1 MRPHFHVGLVM
12 DRNSIIGLLLI
23 GAILLGYSYY
33 MQPTEEE
40 IAAARA
46 AAKQDSVA
54 AAQINEVKAKADAET
69 ATIAD
74 AGQGLSAEDSML
86 LAKADSL
93 KQVQSLQRFG
103 ELVKATTGEAEFH
116 VLENE
121 FIKFTTSSKGGA
133 PVQAELKDYV
143 TSDSMPLYLF
153 DAETSSFGFKFW
165 LNKGTEINTNDLYWE
180 PVASEMS
187 ATKAVYR
194 LYKLNRSE
202 YIQLAYQL
210 NNEHGHLVDAQVSI
224 VGFEN
229 MLREMDD
236 YLEMNWNILAPV
248 HEKSREREQ
257 ETSTVFYRLNDED
270 ADYISERNYEKL
282 NFESSIQWV
291 SFKQQY
297 FSAAL
302 ISEGFSKENAY
313 AETIETEDP
322 RYLKGMAANLG
333 LELKGVSE
341 PSAAFQFYV
350 GPNHYQTLSDL
361 EIGLEDQID
370 LGWPI
375 ISWVNTLIVIPVFN
389 FLDEYSGLSYGIIIL
404 LLTLFIKTIL
414 FPLTWKNYVSSA
426 RMKVLKP
433 EIEEIN
439 QKFGDKDPM
448 QKQQAVMGLYR
459 QAGVNP
465 MAGCIPMILQMP
477 ILYAMFRFFPA
488 SIELRQ
494 EGFLWATDLSTYDSI
509 FNLPFEIPFYGDHVS
524 LFTILMAIS
533 TFLYSKYNM
542 DMSGGMAGNAQ
553 MSQMKIMIYF
563 MPVMLLVFFNNYAA
577 GLSYYYFTANII
589 SVGQQFVIKKFFINE
604 EKIHAKIQEN
614 KAKPSKKSG
623 FQKRLEDMAK
633 QRGIQSKK

>member
-1 MRPHFHVGLVM
+1 M

-33 MQPTEEE
+33 MQPTEEQ

-46 AAKQDSVA
+46 AAQQDSVA

-69 ATIAD
+69 TTIAD

-103 ELVKATTGEAEFH
+103 ELVKATSGEAEFH
-116 VLENE
+116 VIEND
-121 FIKFTTSSKGGA
+121 FVKFTTSSKGGA

-143 TSDSMPLYLF
+143 TSDTMPLYLF
-153 DAETSSFGFKFW
+153 DKETSSFGFKFW

-180 PVASEMS
+180 PVSSEMS
-187 ATKAVYR
+187 KTRAVYR
-194 LYKLNRSE
+194 LYKLGRTE
-202 YIQLAYQL
+202 YIQMAYEL
-210 NNEHGHLVDAQVSI
+210 NEEKPHLVDAQISV
-224 VGFEN
+224 VGFDN

-236 YLEMNWNILAPV
+236 YLEMNWNIMAPV
-248 HEKSREREQ
+248 HEKSRQREQ

-282 NFESSIQWV
+282 DFESSIQWV

-333 LELKGVSE
+333 LELKGAGA

-389 FLDEYSGLSYGIIIL
+389 FLDEYTGLSYGIIIL
-404 LLTLFIKTIL
+404 LLTLFIKSIL

-439 QKFGDKDPM
+439 NKFGDKDPM

-604 EKIHAKIQEN
+604 EKIHAKIQAN
-614 KAKPSKKSG
+614 KAKPNKKSG

-633 QRGIQSKK
+633 QRGVQTKK

>member
-1 MRPHFHVGLVM
+1 M
-12 DRNSIIGLLLI
+12 
-23 GAILLGYSYY
+23 
-33 MQPTEEE
+33 
-40 IAAARA
+40 
-46 AAKQDSVA
+46 
-54 AAQINEVKAKADAET
+54 
-69 ATIAD
+69 
-74 AGQGLSAEDSML
+74 
-86 LAKADSL
+86 
-93 KQVQSLQRFG
+93 
-103 ELVKATTGEAEFH
+103 
-116 VLENE
+116 
-121 FIKFTTSSKGGA
+121 
-133 PVQAELKDYV
+133 
-143 TSDSMPLYLF
+143 
-153 DAETSSFGFKFW
+153 
-165 LNKGTEINTNDLYWE
+165 
-180 PVASEMS
+180 
-187 ATKAVYR
+187 
-194 LYKLNRSE
+194 
-202 YIQLAYQL
+202 
-210 NNEHGHLVDAQVSI
+210 
-224 VGFEN
+224 
-229 MLREMDD
+229 
-236 YLEMNWNILAPV
+236 APV

-302 ISEGFSKENAY
+302 ISEGFSKENAF

-333 LELKGVSE
+333 LELKGAGE

-389 FLDEYSGLSYGIIIL
+389 FLDEYTGLSYGIIIL

-589 SVGQQFVIKKFFINE
+589 SVGQQFVIKKYFINE
-604 EKIHAKIQEN
+604 EKIHAKIQAN

-633 QRGIQSKK
+633 QRGVQTKK

>member
-1 MRPHFHVGLVM
+1 VM

-33 MQPTEEE
+33 MQPTEEQ

-46 AAKQDSVA
+46 AAQQDSVA

-69 ATIAD
+69 TTIAD

-103 ELVKATTGEAEFH
+103 ELVKTTSGEAEFH
-116 VLENE
+116 VIEND
-121 FIKFTTSSKGGA
+121 FVKFTTSSKGGA

-143 TSDSMPLYLF
+143 TSDTMPLYLF
-153 DAETSSFGFKFW
+153 DKETSSFGFKFW
-165 LNKGTEINTNDLYWE
+165 LNKGTEINTNELYWE

-187 ATKAVYR
+187 NTRAVYR
-194 LYKLNRSE
+194 LYKLGRTE
-202 YIQLAYQL
+202 YIQMAYEL
-210 NNEHGHLVDAQVSI
+210 NEEKPHLVDAQISV
-224 VGFEN
+224 VGFDN

-236 YLEMNWNILAPV
+236 YLEMNWNIMAPV
-248 HEKSREREQ
+248 HEKSREQ
-257 ETSTVFYRLNDED
+257 EKEKTTVYYRLNEED

-282 NFESSIQWV
+282 DFETSIQWV

-302 ISEGFSKENAY
+302 ISEGFSKENAF

-322 RYLKGMAANLG
+322 RYLKGMTANLG
-333 LELKGVSE
+333 LELKGAGE

-389 FLDEYSGLSYGIIIL
+389 FLDEYTGLSYGIIIL
-404 LLTLFIKTIL
+404 LLTLFIKSIL

-439 QKFGDKDPM
+439 NKFGDKDPM

-542 DMSGGMAGNAQ
+542 DLSGGMAGNAQ

-604 EKIHAKIQEN
+604 EKIHAKIQAN
-614 KAKPSKKSG
+614 KAKPNKKSG

-633 QRGIQSKK
+633 QRGVQTKK